1 MRLLNYVLWLTAI
14 ILSFYLLI
22 VGKNLLIP
30 LILALFIWYL
40 INVLTVVFGHL
51 SLRGKHLPRG
61 IAFAFSILAILAI
74 LSSTVNL
81 ITNNITQVVTEA
93 STYQENLDSLIVR
106 GIKLFRLD
114 KLTIWEVEELSTRIH
129 DTTLVELQNVSDE
142 KDSGQLIDSDVARP
156 EITKPTFPSINKLF
170 AELNF
175 ALIISKV
182 AGVLTDFLNSAGI
195 ILVYL
200 IFLFIEQGY
209 FRKKLNALVPDL
221 KRRSDINKILDKIG
235 HDTRKYVGIK
245 TLVSLMTAL
254 FSYVIMM
261 LIGLDFAEFWAF
273 MIFILNFIPFI
284 GSIIATIL
292 PALLAII
299 QFGTFTPF
307 FIVAGGVT
315 AVQFIVANIVEPRLM
330 GQSLN
335 LSPLVIFL
343 SLALWGAMWGIAGMF
358 LCVPLTVICMI
369 ILSHFPQTR
378 PIAIVLSKDG
388 QIRK

>member
-1 MRLLNYVLWLTAI
+1 MNFAI
-14 ILSFYLLI
+14 II
-22 VGKNLLIP
+22 G
-30 LILALFIWYL
+30 
-40 INVLTVVFGHL
+40 
-51 SLRGKHLPRG
+51 
-61 IAFAFSILAILAI
+61 
-74 LSSTVNL
+74 
-81 ITNNITQVVTEA
+81 
-93 STYQENLDSLIVR
+93 
-106 GIKLFRLD
+106 
-114 KLTIWEVEELSTRIH
+114 
-129 DTTLVELQNVSDE
+129 
-142 KDSGQLIDSDVARP
+142 
-156 EITKPTFPSINKLF
+156 
-170 AELNF
+170 
-175 ALIISKV
+175 KV
-182 AGVLTDFLNSAGI
+182 AGVLTDFLSSAGI
-195 ILVYL
+195 ILIYL

-209 FRKKLNALVPDL
+209 FRKKLNALVPDI

-284 GSIIATIL
+284 GSIIATAL

-299 QFGTFTPF
+299 QFSSFTPF

-315 AVQFIVANIVEPRLM
+315 GVQFIVANIVEPRLM

-343 SLALWGAMWGIAGMF
+343 SLAMWGAMWGIAGMF
-358 LCVPLTVICMI
+358 LCVPLTVIIMI
-369 ILSHFPQTR
+369 ILSHFPQTK